1 MRGRC
6 VLLLCM
12 LLASILST
20 QARTL
25 QSGTPQKDSDAAQPM
40 RLAQGTFEQR
50 KNRVSRIEFYSTNYG
65 IFGLNIAANRGGG
78 FWPRG
83 SQNQYIFG
91 GGIWF
96 AAKKW
101 VRNELRKLVVLSY
114 NPNSGASWMVPGR
127 IADGDEYSDDLKDK
141 YQLYFSTDYAPDG
154 TPLPERAGERPQGP
168 NWPLWITSETETLKV
183 NRYFGDYVDD
193 LDKRNVQT
201 YPRGPAFISQ
211 EDIWS
216 VFKDTDLRRYEGGV
230 AVRRSQGYPLRVEI
244 EQTIYSWGFGD
255 YGDFIFLKYL
265 IINRS
270 RDTLWECWM
279 APAMDFDIGPA
290 NNPVGIAGNDRVRF
304 YDEDPSLNLAIQ
316 WSNPDQGEG
325 GKGFG
330 YLGMTFLESPAV
342 DPMTGFIRKD
352 KRFYPLQ
359 EQLGLV
365 TFRNWVIQND
375 PSGDEERYDFMAA
388 RIRDGDTGPGDKR
401 FLMATGPFNMA
412 PGDTARVVVGLV
424 LAPTSTGADPRGSGD
439 LDELVRKVRFAQAVY
454 DGGFKAPVPPD
465 RPNISWTPLNG
476 GVVIRWDSTAEYSYD
491 DSERGLDFL
500 GYRLYRARR
509 MDLDSFDVDNR
520 PSIARGPF
528 GWKEIA
534 RWEVPYPFVKKSD
547 RPLLAGVSKNPLID
561 SLIFL
566 RQSDTAGFSVE
577 VARVGYG
584 GEPWGEFWQSLDPNV
599 RNRYLQGRVEISR
612 ALTGGRGLKR
622 ADFATTEEFLN
633 ALYDYIQQ
641 GKATVIFPDFDDDP
655 DLRQRVRQTI
665 ARYMARV
672 TNNRTFVDVGDDN
685 RDGVVEDHPDPT
697 RTERLFNNVDY
708 YYRLLAYDE
717 GDLIQRTPGKL
728 NIGVAGVNVVQAFPR
743 SAPASEAAT
752 VTITAE
758 DRDKLGGI
766 YNLRFLVQDPQRLQQ
781 LFAGHELEIEFQPLW
796 FGTAFFAPSGMVNG
810 IYAREIILRDL
821 TTGTELGRY
830 QTLFEPTQCQSSV
843 LGMPSEFAG
852 VSTGDTTQGIGRL
865 DTVGYI
871 QRTGTFRT
879 DAVCNAPDQYVFGT
893 LGFAFDYAL
902 QQWAGQYRPYRAQ
915 RRTAGPVDVPVY
927 PDRTQ
932 VQLTQPDPVTGR
944 YVSFNNGPARYLVV
958 LEPGGVETVTI
969 TWNSG
974 RNSKE
979 VQVPYYNIRVFN
991 DLSFER
997 LDPETGQP
1005 VKVHYPGE
1013 LQRVDLSL
1021 TRGTG
1026 PDARQVP
1033 IGAYGFAAVPWVNGR
1048 SADGISQ
1055 RRTQLGDWMPQQG
1068 RYYLSVIDGTDTVDF
1083 VHVFVASGC
1092 RFVVDFANK
1101 RGWSVSPLAGV
1112 ERAPLQPTQDF
1123 QAGDTIVFETT
1134 GGALGLPLP
1143 GAKIRAR
1150 VSQPTPLENIT
1161 DALLEQQVKVVP
1173 NPYYVTHQAQRSQYD
1188 AKIFFTRLPERC
1200 TIRIYT
1206 LAGAL
1211 VRTLEYDARTAQ
1223 EVGRLGVAIWDL
1235 LSDNLQRVASQAF
1248 VAHIETPNGAKA
1260 VIPFSVVVGGIRQVP
1275 E

>member
-1 MRGRC
+1 MRWWLPAVFGVIL
-6 VLLLCM
+6 VLS
-12 LLASILST
+12 AD
-20 QARTL
+20 ARTAREHY
-25 QSGTPQKDSDAAQPM
+25 GAKEGDIPQPQ

-50 KNRVSRIEFYSTNYG
+50 RNRVSRIEFYTTNYG

-96 AAKKW
+96 GAKKR
-101 VRNELRKLVVLSY
+101 VRGELRKLVIVSY

-127 IADGDEYSDDLKDK
+127 VADGDEYNDELKDK

-154 TPLPERAGERPQGP
+154 TPLPEQAGQRPQGP
-168 NWPLWITSETETLKV
+168 NWPLWITSERETLKV
-183 NRYFGDYVDD
+183 NRYFGDYIDD
-193 LDKRNVQT
+193 LTLRNLRT

-211 EDIWS
+211 EDIWC

-230 AVRRSQGYPLRVEI
+230 AVRRSQGYPLRVDI

-270 RDTLWECWM
+270 QDTLYECWM

-290 NNPVGIAGNDRVRF
+290 ANPVAIAGNDRVRF
-304 YDEDPSLNLAIQ
+304 YDEDPTLNLAIQ
-316 WSNPDQGEG
+316 WSNPDQGEA

-342 DPMTGFIRKD
+342 DPATGFIRKD
-352 KRFYPLQ
+352 RRFYPLS

-365 TFRNWVIQND
+365 TFRNWVIEND
-375 PSGDEERYDFMAA
+375 PTGDEERYDFMAA
-388 RIRDGDTGPGDKR
+388 RIRDGDQGPGDKR

-412 PGDTARVVVGLV
+412 PGDTARVVVGLI
-424 LAPTSTGADPRGSGD
+424 LAATSTGRDATGFGD

-454 DGGFKAPVPPD
+454 DGGFKAPIPPD
-465 RPNISWTPLNG
+465 RSNLSWSPLNN
-476 GVVIRWDSTAEYSYD
+476 GVVIRWDSTAEYTYD

-509 MDLDSFDVDNR
+509 LDLDSFDVDHR
-520 PSIARGPF
+520 SAASRGPF

-534 RWEVPYPFVKKSD
+534 RWEVPNPFIKKSD
-547 RPLLAGVSKNPLID
+547 RPLLPGSPYPRID
-561 SLIFL
+561 SLVFISQPDSFTV
-566 RQSDTAGFSVE
+566 R
-577 VARVGYG
+577 VARVGFG
-584 GEPWGEFWQSLDPNV
+584 GEPWGEFWQSLNAAT
-599 RNRYLQGRVEISR
+599 RNRYLTGEVQISR
-612 ALTGGRGLKR
+612 ALTGGRGLVR
-622 ADFATTEEFLN
+622 QSFPSTEEFLN

-641 GKATVIFPDFDDDP
+641 GKATLVFPDFDDDP
-655 DLRQRVRQTI
+655 VLRQQVRQTI
-665 ARYMARV
+665 ARYIARI
-672 TNNRTFVDVGDDN
+672 TNNRTFVDVGDDDRSGTVDDN
-685 RDGVVEDHPDPT
+685 PDPA

-717 GDLIQRTPGKL
+717 GDVIQRTPSKL
-728 NIGVAGVNVVQAFPR
+728 NIGVTGVNVLQAFPR
-743 SAPASEAAT
+743 PAPASEPA
-752 VTITAE
+752 TITITSE

-766 YNLRFLVQDPQRLQQ
+766 YNFRFLVQDEQRLQQ
-781 LFAGHELEIEFQPLW
+781 LFGGHELEVEFQPLW
-796 FGTAFFAPSGMVNG
+796 FGTRFFAPQGAVNG
-810 IYAREIILRDL
+810 IYARQVILRDL
-821 TTGTELGRY
+821 TAGTELGRY
-830 QTLFEPTQCQSSV
+830 VALFEPTQCQGTV
-843 LGMPSEFAG
+843 VGLFSEFAG
-852 VSTGDTTQGIGRL
+852 VFTGDTTQGIGRL
-865 DTVGYI
+865 DTVSYV

-879 DAVCNAPDQYVFGT
+879 DAVCNAPDQYIYGT
-893 LGFAFDYAL
+893 LGFAFDYAV
-902 QQWAGQYRPYRAQ
+902 QQWAGQYRPYRAE
-915 RRTAGPVDVPVY
+915 RRAGSDVDVPVY

-932 VQLTQPDPVTGR
+932 VQLTQPDPATQR

-958 LEPGGVETVTI
+958 LEPGGTETVTI

-974 RNSKE
+974 RNSKQ
-979 VQVPYYNIRVFN
+979 VQVPYYNVKVYN
-991 DLSFER
+991 AASFER
-997 LDPETGQP
+997 LDPVTGRP
-1005 VKVHYPGE
+1005 VQVSYPGE
-1013 LQRVDLSL
+1013 LPRVDLTLS
-1021 TRGTG
+1021 RGTG

-1033 IGAYGFAAVPWVNGR
+1033 IGSYGFAAVPWVNGR
-1048 SADGISQ
+1048 SADGITQ
-1055 RRTQLGDWMPQQG
+1055 RRVQLGDWLPQQG
-1068 RYYLSVIDGTDTVDF
+1068 RYYLSVISDGDTIDF

-1092 RFVVDFANK
+1092 RFLIDFANK
-1101 RGWSVSPLAGV
+1101 RGWGVSPLSGV
-1112 ERAPLQPTQDF
+1112 DRAPSQPTRDF
-1123 QAGDTIVFETT
+1123 RPGDTIVFETT
-1134 GGALGLPLP
+1134 GGALGFPLP

-1150 VSQPTPLENIT
+1150 VSQPSPPDKIT
-1161 DALLEQQVKVVP
+1161 DAILEQQVKVVP
-1173 NPYYVTHQAQRSQYD
+1173 NPYYVVHQAQRSQYD

-1206 LAGAL
+1206 LSGEL

-1223 EVGRLGVAIWDL
+1223 EQGRLGVAVWDL

-1260 VIPFSVVVGGIRQVP
+1260 VLPFSVVVGGIRQVP

>member
-1 MRGRC
+1 
-6 VLLLCM
+6 M
-12 LLASILST
+12 LVG
-20 QARTL
+20 QARTAYDTKP
-25 QSGTPQKDSDAAQPM
+25 GKEGDPTQPL
-40 RLAQGTFEQR
+40 RLAQSTFEQR
-50 KNRVSRIEFYSTNYG
+50 KNRVSRIEFYTTNYG

-91 GGIWF
+91 GGIWL

-101 VRNELRKLVVLSY
+101 VRDELRKLVILSY

-127 IADGDEYSDDLKDK
+127 VADGDEYSDDLKDK

-154 TPLPERAGERPQGP
+154 TPLPEKAGEAPRGP

-193 LDKRNVQT
+193 LDKRNVAT

-230 AVRRSQGYPLRVEI
+230 AVRRSQGYPLRVDI

-255 YGDFIFLKYL
+255 YGDFIFLKYV

-270 RDTLWECWM
+270 QDTLWECWM

-290 NNPVGIAGNDRVRF
+290 GNPVGIAGNDRVRF

-316 WSNPDQGEG
+316 WSNPDQGEA

-342 DPMTGFIRKD
+342 DPLTGFIRKD
-352 KRFYPLQ
+352 KRFYPLS

-388 RIRDGDTGPGDKR
+388 RVREGDTGPGDKR

-424 LAPTSTGADPRGSGD
+424 LAPTSTGADPTGYGD

-465 RPNISWTPLNG
+465 RPNVTWRPLNNG
-476 GVVIRWDSTAEYSYD
+476 IVVQWDSTAEYSYD

-520 PSIARGPF
+520 PAVARGPF

-534 RWEVPYPFVKKSD
+534 RWEVPFPFVKKSD
-547 RPLLAGVSKNPLID
+547 RPLLPGVSPYPLLDSLVFLSQID
-561 SLIFL
+561 SF
-566 RQSDTAGFSVE
+566 TVE

-584 GEPWGEFWQSLDPNV
+584 GEPWGEFWQSLDPNQ
-599 RNRYLQGRVEISR
+599 RNLYLRGRVEISR
-612 ALTGGRGLKR
+612 ALTGGRGLRR
-622 ADFATTEEFLN
+622 ADFPTVAEFLN

-641 GKATVIFPDFDDDP
+641 GKATPIFRDFDDD
-655 DLRQRVRQTI
+655 LAIRQRVRQTI
-665 ARYMARV
+665 ARYMAQV
-672 TNNRTFVDVGDDN
+672 TNNRTFVDIGDDN
-685 RDGVVEDHPDPT
+685 RNGVVDEHPDPT

-717 GDLIQRTPGKL
+717 GDLIQRTPSKL
-728 NIGVAGVNVVQAFPR
+728 NIGVTGVNVIQAFPR
-743 SAPASEAAT
+743 SAPASEPAT
-752 VTITAE
+752 VAITNVDQE
-758 DRDKLGGI
+758 KIGGI
-766 YNLRFLVQDPQRLQQ
+766 YNVRFLVQDPQRLQQ
-781 LFAGHELEIEFQPLW
+781 LFAGHELEIEFRPLW
-796 FGTAFFAPSGMVNG
+796 FGTAFLAPSGSVNG
-810 IYAREIILRDL
+810 IYAREIIFRDL
-821 TTGTELGRY
+821 TAGTELGRY

-879 DAVCNAPDQYVFGT
+879 DVACNTPNQYVFGT

-902 QQWAGQYRPYRAQ
+902 QQWAGQYRPYRAE
-915 RRTAGPVDVPVY
+915 RRSAADVPVY
-927 PDRTQ
+927 ADRTQ
-932 VQLTQPDPVTGR
+932 VQLTQPDPVTRR
-944 YVSFNNGPARYLVV
+944 YVSFNNGPARYLIIF
-958 LEPGGVETVTI
+958 EPGGVETVTV

-974 RNSKE
+974 RNTKE
-979 VQVPYYNIRVFN
+979 VQVPYYNIRVVN
-991 DLSFER
+991 DISFER
-997 LDPETGQP
+997 SDPETGRP
-1005 VKVHYPGE
+1005 VRVSYPGE
-1013 LQRVDLSL
+1013 LPREELSL
-1021 TRGTG
+1021 TRGSG

-1048 SADGISQ
+1048 SADGIAQ
-1055 RRTQLGDWMPQQG
+1055 RRVQLGDWMPTQG
-1068 RYYLSVIDGTDTVDF
+1068 RYYLSVVDGTDTIDF

-1092 RFVVDFANK
+1092 RFVIDFANK
-1101 RGWSVSPLAGV
+1101 RGWAVSPLAGV
-1112 ERAPLQPTQDF
+1112 DRAPEPSRDF
-1123 QAGDTIVFETT
+1123 QPGDTVVFETT

-1150 VSQPTPLENIT
+1150 VSQPTPPDRIT
-1161 DALLEQQVKVVP
+1161 DAILEEQVKIVP
-1173 NPYYVTHQAQRSQYD
+1173 NPYYVVHQAQRSQYD

-1206 LAGAL
+1206 LAGEL

-1260 VIPFSVVVGGIRQVP
+1260 VLPFSVVVGGIRQVP

>member
-1 MRGRC
+1 MIRGRQ
-6 VLLLCM
+6 LLILGLLCA
-12 LLASILST
+12 LPLG
-20 QARTL
+20 ARTARDG
-25 QSGTPQKDSDAAQPM
+25 QTGKSGDVPEPM
-40 RLAQGTFEQR
+40 RLATGTFEQR
-50 KNRVSRIEFYSTNYG
+50 KNRVSRIEFYTTNYG

-96 AAKKW
+96 GVKKR
-101 VRNELRKLVVLSY
+101 VRDELRKLVILSY

-127 IADGDEYSDDLKDK
+127 IADGDEYNDDLKDK

-154 TPLPERAGERPQGP
+154 TPLPEKLGERPQGP

-211 EDIWS
+211 EDIWC
-216 VFKDTDLRRYEGGV
+216 VFKDTDLRRYEGGA

-270 RDTLWECWM
+270 QDTLYECWM

-290 NNPVGIAGNDRVRF
+290 SNPTGIAGNDRVRF
-304 YDEDPSLNLAIQ
+304 YEEDPSLNLAIQ

-342 DPMTGFIRKD
+342 DPATGFIRKD
-352 KRFYPLQ
+352 KRFYPLS

-375 PSGDEERYDFMAA
+375 PGGDDERYDFMAA
-388 RIRDGDTGPGDKR
+388 RIRDGDQGPGDKR

-424 LAPTSTGADPRGSGD
+424 LAATSTGRDPTGFGD

-465 RPNISWTPLNG
+465 RPNLSWTPVNG
-476 GVVIRWDSTAEYSYD
+476 GIVVRWDSTAEYSYD

-509 MDLDSFDVDNR
+509 LDLDSFDVDHR
-520 PSIARGPF
+520 PAVSRGPF

-534 RWEVPYPFVKKSD
+534 RWEIPNPFVKSS
-547 RPLLAGVSKNPLID
+547 RPLLPGVSQYPLID
-561 SLIFL
+561 SLVFL
-566 RQSDTAGFSVE
+566 RQVDDFTVE
-577 VARVGYG
+577 VARYGYG
-584 GEPWGEFWQSLDPNV
+584 GEPWGQFWQSLDAAT
-599 RNRYLQGRVEISR
+599 RNRYLQGRVEINR
-612 ALTGGRGLKR
+612 AITGGRGLR
-622 ADFATTEEFLN
+622 RSDFTSDAEFLE
-633 ALYDYIQQ
+633 ALYTYIQQ
-641 GKATVIFPDFDDDP
+641 GKATVVFPDFDDDP
-655 DLRQRVRQTI
+655 TLRQRVRQTI
-665 ARYMARV
+665 AQYMAKI
-672 TNNRTFVDVGDDN
+672 TNNRTFVDVGDDDRSGTIDEN
-685 RDGVVEDHPDPT
+685 PDPT

-717 GDLIQRTPGKL
+717 GDLIQRTPSKL
-728 NIGVAGVNVVQAFPR
+728 NVGVTGVNVIQTFPR
-743 SAPASEAAT
+743 PAPASEPVT
-752 VTITAE
+752 VNIVSADQ
-758 DRDKLGGI
+758 DRLGGI
-766 YNLRFLVQDPQRLQQ
+766 YNFRFLVQDQQRLQQ
-781 LFAGHELEIEFQPLW
+781 LFAGHELEIEFQPVWL
-796 FGTAFFAPSGMVNG
+796 GTAFLAPSGSVNG
-810 IYAREIILRDL
+810 IYARQIILRDL
-821 TTGTELGRY
+821 TAGTELARY
-830 QTLFEPTQCQSSV
+830 QTLFEPTPCQSTV
-843 LGMPSEFAG
+843 IGLLSEFAG
-852 VSTGDTTQGIGRL
+852 TSTGDTTQGIGRL
-865 DTVGYI
+865 DTVGYV

-879 DAVCNAPDQYVFGT
+879 DVVCNTPNQYIYGT
-893 LGFAFDYAL
+893 LGFAFDYAV
-902 QQWAGQYRPYRAQ
+902 QQWAGQYRPYRAEK
-915 RRTAGPVDVPVY
+915 RAPSGSDAPVY
-927 PDRTQ
+927 VDRTQ
-932 VQLTQPDPVTGR
+932 VQLTQPDPTTGR
-944 YVSFNNGPARYLVV
+944 YVSFNNGPARYLLV
-958 LEPGGVETVTI
+958 LEPGGVETVTV

-974 RNSKE
+974 RNSKQ
-979 VQVPYYNIRVFN
+979 VQVPYYTVKVYNAIT
-991 DLSFER
+991 FER
-997 LDPETGQP
+997 IDPQTGNP
-1005 VKVHYPGE
+1005 VQVAYPGE
-1013 LQRVDLSL
+1013 LPRVDLSL
-1021 TRGTG
+1021 TRGTA

-1033 IGAYGFAAVPWVNGR
+1033 IGGYGFAAVPWVNGR
-1048 SADGISQ
+1048 SADGITQ
-1055 RRTQLGDWMPQQG
+1055 RRVQLGDWMPQQG
-1068 RYYLSVIDGTDTVDF
+1068 RYYLSVIDGTDTIDF
-1083 VHVFVASGC
+1083 VHAFVASGC
-1092 RFVVDFANK
+1092 RFLIDFANK
-1101 RGWSVSPLAGV
+1101 RGWGVAPLAGID
-1112 ERAPLQPTQDF
+1112 RAPTQPQRDLQV
-1123 QAGDTIVFETT
+1123 GDTVVFETT

-1150 VSQPTPLENIT
+1150 VSTPTPLEQIT
-1161 DALLEQQVKVVP
+1161 DNILEQQVKVVP
-1173 NPYYVTHQAQRSQYD
+1173 NPYYVVHQAQRSQYD

-1206 LAGAL
+1206 LSGEL

-1223 EVGRLGVAIWDL
+1223 EVGRLGIAVWDL

-1260 VIPFSVVVGGIRQVP
+1260 VLPFSVVVGGIRQVP